1 MSLEEEN
8 RIFKD
13 RVMHMSQAELDWKM
27 VIQAN
32 EIREKVVLGPVS
44 GIDKV
49 RRLLKTPPEPVVS
62 RPNIDD
68 MNCWQRLR
76 YALRI

>member
-1 MSLEEEN
+1 MSIEEEN
-8 RIFKD
+8 RKFKE
-13 RVMHMSQAELDWKM
+13 RVMHMSQAELDREM

-32 EIREKVVLGPVS
+32 EIREKVGLGPVS
-44 GIDKV
+44 GIDEV

-62 RPNIDD
+62 RPSIDD
-68 MNCWQRLR
+68 MSLWQRLR